1 MTDLTELRRLVE
13 AAERIEVQPEWTEA
27 DWDDHEAYI
36 AALDPTTVLRLLD
49 VVEAAEIHVNAP
61 RLASD
66 THRHGPDGAAGLVR
80 ALDALKEAD
89 DA

>member
-1 MTDLTELRRLVE
+1 MTDLTELRRLAE

-49 VVEAAEIHVNAP
+49 VVEAAEAWHEWRERTGQLSQTAHEHHILAALA
-61 RLASD
+61 RLK
-66 THRHGPDGAAGLVR
+66 G
-80 ALDALKEAD
+80 AD
-89 DA
+89 DD